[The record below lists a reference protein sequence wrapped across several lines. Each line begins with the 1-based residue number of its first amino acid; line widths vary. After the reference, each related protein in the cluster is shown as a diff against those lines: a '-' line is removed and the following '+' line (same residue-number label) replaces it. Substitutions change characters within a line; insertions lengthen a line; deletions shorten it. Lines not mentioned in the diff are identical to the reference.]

1 MEEYV
6 QSKGLFLLSSGFEH
20 WKVSFYK
27 KEGTIVMTENK
38 KKENVIF
45 YPVF

>member
-6 QSKGLFLLSSGFEH
+6 QKWLLNTDR
-20 WKVSFYK
+20 KVSFYK
-27 KEGTIVMTENK
+27 KEGHIVMTENK
-38 KKENVIF
+38 KKENFKF